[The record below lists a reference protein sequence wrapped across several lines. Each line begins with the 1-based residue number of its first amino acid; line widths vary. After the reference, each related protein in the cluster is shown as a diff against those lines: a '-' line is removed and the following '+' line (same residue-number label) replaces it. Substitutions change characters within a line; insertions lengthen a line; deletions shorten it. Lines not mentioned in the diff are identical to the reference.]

1 MEIHIKTEM
10 TEDESRVYNSPELG
24 DFVAVPVD
32 IWTDIIDTNKDIKE
46 KMLRRNGTINTNMM
60 EPSDLIGCD
69 NCGRLISVAEYRA
82 SKGLC
87 SVCVG
92 AIQ

>member
-1 MEIHIKTEM
+1 MEIQIKCEM
-10 TEDESRVYNSPELG
+10 TEDESQVYNSPELG

-32 IWTDIIDTNKDIKE
+32 VWTDIIDTNKDVKE
-46 KMLRRNGTINTNMM
+46 TMLRRNGIINTKMM
-60 EPSDLIGCD
+60 ESSDLIGCD
-69 NCGRLISVAEYRA
+69 NCSRLISVAEYRT